1 MLHIFTV
8 GRKTRF
14 YLMLVRGFPWASLK
28 SYAAAKIFEYMKNL
42 KYVHFCLS
50 ALIFFQL
57 LKCFAGAGLT

>member
-1 MLHIFTV
+1 
-8 GRKTRF
+8 
-14 YLMLVRGFPWASLK
+14 MLVRGFPWASLK